1 MINLP
6 PLHSTKRIDAKI
18 IPVVLKTW
26 QIGQIL
32 ESRAKTS
39 SNAAGELQIQLGQ
52 HIFDAKTKSPIAAGE
67 ELRLQVA
74 KLGDTP
80 LLKILN
86 KPVATDPITLFL
98 RQAIP
103 QNNSIQKLL
112 NLITHT
118 HQLVPDSA
126 TTPSAKTP
134 AKTTESQPL
143 INTLTKQLASLLQLP
158 LKANEVSSKPVQQ
171 FLQQSGINFEHQL
184 LAQGIPSKNL
194 KLNLIEL
201 QQTVNQLIKHSEHSN
216 ISQNPQAIKQTL
228 PTQPLASIAGFLLF
242 SIPPADKNTI
252 ISYLSNS
259 QGFDINKLNDFQTSL
274 IQVLRKFSPAQV
286 KQLNQWIQFIPVLA
300 EMRQLVEQSI
310 NTINNHQLQ
319 ALQADADSAFLLL
332 FNLLVAKNPDWIDL
346 FNISINKE
354 EKDELEKDHWRV
366 TIQMDIPQLGLM
378 EAQLTLVKKQMHV
391 SVSSQ
396 SVITH
401 QLIQEH
407 LTILENALSQAGFD
421 VATISCKQQTIEPL
435 AHRQK
440 THGPL
445 LDDKA

>member
-39 SNAAGELQIQLGQ
+39 SNAAGELQIQLGK

-67 ELRLQVA
+67 ELKLQVA
-74 KLGDTP
+74 ELGDTP

-98 RQAIP
+98 RQAVP
-103 QNNSIQKLL
+103 QNNSIQNLL

-118 HQLVPDSA
+118 HQLVPDST
-126 TTPSAKTP
+126 TTPSTKISAHP
-134 AKTTESQPL
+134 DGNQPL
-143 INTLTKQLASLLQLP
+143 LNTLTKQLASLLQLP

-184 LAQGIPSKNL
+184 LTQGVPSKNL

-201 QQTVNQLIKHSEHSN
+201 QQTVNQLIKTTEHSN
-216 ISQNPQAIKQTL
+216 ISQQPQTIKQTL
-228 PTQPLASIAGFLLF
+228 PTQPLASIASFLLF
-242 SIPPADKNTI
+242 SIPPADKSTI

-259 QGFDINKLNDFQTSL
+259 QGFEINKLNDFQSSL
-274 IQVLRKFSPAQV
+274 IQVLSKFSPAQV

-354 EKDELEKDHWRV
+354 EKDEQEKDHWRV

-396 SVITH
+396 SATTH
-401 QLIQEH
+401 NLIQEH
-407 LTILENALSQAGFD
+407 LGILQNALTQAGFD

>member
-39 SNAAGELQIQLGQ
+39 SNAAGELQIQLGK
-52 HIFDAKTKSPIAAGE
+52 HIFDAKTKSPIAAGD
-67 ELRLQVA
+67 ELKLQVA

-103 QNNSIQKLL
+103 QNNSIQRLL

-118 HQLVPDSA
+118 HQLVPDSSL
-126 TTPSAKTP
+126 TPSTKVSAH
-134 AKTTESQPL
+134 ADVNQPL
-143 INTLTKQLASLLQLP
+143 LNTLTKQLASLQQLP

-171 FLQQSGINFEHQL
+171 FLQQSGINFEHQVIT
-184 LAQGIPSKNL
+184 QGMPSKNL

-201 QQTVNQLIKHSEHSN
+201 QQTVNQLIKHTEHSK

-228 PTQPLASIAGFLLF
+228 PTQPLATIASFLLF
-242 SIPPADKNTI
+242 SIPPADKSTI
-252 ISYLSNS
+252 ISYLTNT
-259 QGFDINKLNDFQTSL
+259 QGFEVNKLNDFQTSL
-274 IQVLRKFSPAQV
+274 IQILSKFSPAQV

-346 FNISINKE
+346 FNISISKE
-354 EKDELEKDHWRV
+354 EKDEQEKDHWRV

-378 EAQLTLVKKQMHV
+378 EAQLTLVKNQMHV

-396 SVITH
+396 SEITH
-401 QLIQEH
+401 SLIQEH
-407 LTILENALSQAGFD
+407 LGILQNALTQAGFD
-421 VATISCKQQTIEPL
+421 VATISCKQQPIEPL

-440 THGPL
+440 NHGPL

>member
-26 QIGQIL
+26 QIGQIF

-39 SNAAGELQIQLGQ
+39 SNAEGELQIQLGK

-67 ELRLQVA
+67 ELKLQVA

-86 KPVATDPITLFL
+86 NPVAIDPITLFL

-118 HQLVPDSA
+118 HQLLPDSNAEAA
-126 TTPSAKTP
+126 T
-134 AKTTESQPL
+134 KTTVQPIESQPL
-143 INTLTKQLASLLQLP
+143 LKTLTKQLSSLVQLP

-171 FLQQSGINFEHQL
+171 FLQQSGISFEHQL
-184 LAQGIPSKNL
+184 LTQGMPSKNL
-194 KLNLIEL
+194 KLNLLEL
-201 QQTVNQLIKHSEHSN
+201 QQTVNQLIKHTEHS
-216 ISQNPQAIKQTL
+216 QLPQTPQAIKQTL
-228 PTQPLASIAGFLLF
+228 PGQPLATIASFLLF

-252 ISYLSNS
+252 IHYLTSS
-259 QGFDINKLNDFQTSL
+259 PSFEINKLSDFQTSL
-274 IQVLRKFSPAQV
+274 IQVLSKFSPAQV
-286 KQLNQWIQFIPVLA
+286 KQLQQWIQFIPVLA

-332 FNLLVAKNPDWIDL
+332 FNLLVSKNPDWIDI
-346 FNISINKE
+346 FNISISKE

-396 SVITH
+396 SAITH
-401 QLIQEH
+401 NLIQEN
-407 LTILENALSQAGFD
+407 LEILQNALSQAGFD
-421 VATISCKQQTIEPL
+421 VSTISCKQQTIEPL
-435 AHRQK
+435 SNRQK
-440 THGPL
+440 NHGPL